1 MAVIFNNGLA
11 DVSKIAFVPLFFAG
25 SGLLLRAMTGIYIF
39 YSQNKIGLFPKLLL
53 LVSSYLVPLSMAV
66 IGIDLFTGKSVWS
79 SSTGIIL
86 IITTAIGIKTIGL
99 AFINRHKLP
108 ISNSIKYSLYVG
120 FGLWAIFLGFL
131 LPHSLMHF
139 DSSLLR
145 SPLTILVAA
154 IAVSTVGFFLYSAA
168 KNKVY
173 ELYQYAILIGFIA
186 PILLGFDLRPY
197 LINNTIT
204 IQKAYGAAAYQGSML
219 VGAII
224 TLPFLVLGVYL
235 LVKLIIEKD
244 AKS

>member
-1 MAVIFNNGLA
+1 
-11 DVSKIAFVPLFFAG
+11 
-25 SGLLLRAMTGIYIF
+25 
-39 YSQNKIGLFPKLLL
+39 
-53 LVSSYLVPLSMAV
+53 
-66 IGIDLFTGKSVWS
+66 
-79 SSTGIIL
+79 
-86 IITTAIGIKTIGL
+86 
-99 AFINRHKLP
+99 
-108 ISNSIKYSLYVG
+108 
-120 FGLWAIFLGFL
+120 
-131 LPHSLMHF
+131 MHF